1 MKHMAGQEPRLQG
14 ALRKVLT
21 ELQSDYYGDAPVR
34 VTSFAL
40 GAEANQVNDI
50 RNAADANAAGQAIR
64 GLLAELKMQG
74 CQLHICVT
82 GGRRMAALLVM
93 SAAALLCDHN
103 DRIWHMYTPHE
114 FQQRARDGAILH
126 AQPEDGV
133 QLIEAPLVPW
143 GAYFPGLRA
152 MAQAPQ
158 EAVAAQMGWLRS
170 SEQQC
175 QQVYNRLTE
184 RQRDVLRAFAQ
195 GQSPQDVAEA
205 LHITMATVNSHKTAI
220 LDECR
225 IAWSIPETEWL
236 DYHFLRQKFA
246 PFVAR
251 MGGVS

>member
-170 SEQQC
+170 SEQ
-175 QQVYNRLTE
+175 
-184 RQRDVLRAFAQ
+184 
-195 GQSPQDVAEA
+195 
-205 LHITMATVNSHKTAI
+205 
-220 LDECR
+220 
-225 IAWSIPETEWL
+225 
-236 DYHFLRQKFA
+236 
-246 PFVAR
+246 
-251 MGGVS
+251 